1 MKLAVGPA
9 WGSPFIWTAAVK
21 AMLNMA
27 HPSGWDVRWF
37 FGEGWCPARRHT
49 DLCEK
54 ALAWG
59 ADLICFAG
67 ADQVHPPDMLPRL
80 VERHR
85 QGYEVVGA
93 LVPARG
99 YIEWMTMRPFQP
111 MAWRLKRGLPAYPFR
126 GYSLDKD
133 KVEIIDPAEGE
144 MIQVNWIGSGVL
156 SFPTVLLSYL
166 KKPWFFETIQRE
178 TYTRYANQD
187 VNFVWRLQEEA
198 DAKVWVDT
206 TLRVTHLH
214 PFEIDETFQT
224 RFDDWKTPGVGDPD
238 IAKFAPVK

>member
-1 MKLAVGPA
+1 M
-9 WGSPFIWTAAVK
+9 
-21 AMLNMA
+21 
-27 HPSGWDVRWF
+27 
-37 FGEGWCPARRHT
+37 
-49 DLCEK
+49 
-54 ALAWG
+54 
-59 ADLICFAG
+59 
-67 ADQVHPPDMLPRL
+67 
-80 VERHR
+80 
-85 QGYEVVGA
+85 
-93 LVPARG
+93 
-99 YIEWMTMRPFQP
+99 
-111 MAWRLKRGLPAYPFR
+111 
-126 GYSLDKD
+126 
-133 KVEIIDPAEGE
+133 
-144 MIQVNWIGSGVL
+144 L
-156 SFPTVLLSYL
+156 SFPAVLLSYL